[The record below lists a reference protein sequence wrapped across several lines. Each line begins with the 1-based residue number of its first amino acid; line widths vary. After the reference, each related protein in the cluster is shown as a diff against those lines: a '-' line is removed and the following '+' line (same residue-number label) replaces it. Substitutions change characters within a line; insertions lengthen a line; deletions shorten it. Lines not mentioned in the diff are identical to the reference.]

1 MEDRIYTVSQFN
13 KMVKDYLEDNNN
25 LKNFFLKGEISGVN
39 YYKSGHLYF
48 SLKDKNCQVRCT
60 AFGYRYKKIP
70 EDLKEGDSVKIFG
83 DATLYEARGDFQI
96 MVRHLEKENKMGAL
110 YEELEKVKKE
120 LSEKGYFDRDKKRP
134 MPSLP
139 QTIGV
144 ITSGTGAAVR
154 DIINTARLRYPNI
167 NIYVYPAKVQG
178 LGAAKEVIRG
188 IEALN
193 KIEEI
198 DLIIA
203 GRGGGSIEDLWTFNE
218 KDVALAYFN
227 SKKPIVSAVGHEIDV
242 LLTDFTADLRS
253 STPTHASEMVV
264 PEKKKLQESI
274 ENREKYLK
282 SYLRKYIH
290 KKRDEISNRR
300 NSFVIKNFQRLVQEK
315 NMEVL
320 DKEREFI
327 KSYERYILKKRQEM
341 EMKVEKLKALN
352 PDNILKRGYS
362 ITSSN
367 GKVIKNAHDI
377 EPGEILETIF
387 HIGKSTSVVK
397 EIDVDEKGII

>member
-48 SLKDKNCQVRCT
+48 SLKDKKCQVKCT

-83 DATLYEARGDFQI
+83 DATLYE
-96 MVRHLEKENKMGAL
+96 
-110 YEELEKVKKE
+110 ELEKVKRE
-120 LSEKGYFDRDKKRP
+120 LSAGGYFDRDKKTP

-139 QTIGV
+139 QTLGV
-144 ITSGTGAAVR
+144 VTSGTGAAVR

-178 LGAAKEVIRG
+178 LGAAQEVIRG
-188 IEALN
+188 IEVLN

-227 SKKPIVSAVGHEIDV
+227 SKKPIVSAVGHEIDI

-274 ENREKYLK
+274 ENCEKYLK

-290 KKRDEISNRR
+290 RKKDEVSNRK
-300 NSFVIKNFQRLVQEK
+300 NSFVIKNFQRLIQEK

-320 DKEREFI
+320 DREREFI
-327 KSYERYILKKRQEM
+327 KSYERYLLKKRQEL
-341 EMKVEKLKALN
+341 EVKAEKLNALN
-352 PDNILKRGYS
+352 PENILKRGYT
-362 ITSSN
+362 ITRSK
-367 GKVIKNAHDI
+367 GKVVKNACEI
-377 EPGEILETIF
+377 KSGEILETIF
-387 HIGKSTSVVK
+387 HKGKTTSVVK
-397 EIDVDEKGII
+397 EIDFDEKGII

>member
-13 KMVKDYLEDNNN
+13 KMVKDYLEDNSN

-48 SLKDKNCQVRCT
+48 NLKDKNCQVKCT

-110 YEELEKVKKE
+110 YEELERVKRE
-120 LSEKGYFDRDKKRP
+120 LSAGGYFDQDKKRP

-139 QTIGV
+139 QTIGIV
-144 ITSGTGAAVR
+144 TSGTGAAVR
-154 DIINTARLRYPNI
+154 DIINTAKLRYPNI
-167 NIYVYPAKVQG
+167 NLYVYPAKVQG
-178 LGAAKEVIRG
+178 PGAAQEVIKG
-188 IEALN
+188 IEILN
-193 KIEEI
+193 RIEEI
-198 DLIIA
+198 DVIIA

-227 SKKPIVSAVGHEIDV
+227 SKKPIVSAVGHEIDI

-264 PEKKKLQESI
+264 PEKKKFQESL

-282 SYLRKYIH
+282 SFLRKYIH
-290 KKRDEISNRR
+290 RKKDEIKSRR
-300 NSFVIKNFQRLVQEK
+300 NSFVIKNFQRLIQEK
-315 NMEVL
+315 NMEVI
-320 DKEREFI
+320 DKEREFSRTYE
-327 KSYERYILKKRQEM
+327 SYLLKKRQEM
-341 EMKVEKLKALN
+341 EMKGEKLNALN
-352 PDNILKRGYS
+352 PKNILKRGYS
-362 ITSSN
+362 ITTSK
-367 GKVIKNAHDI
+367 GRIIKNIHEI
-377 EPGEILETIF
+377 NPGEILETTF
-387 HIGKSTSVVK
+387 YTGKATSVVK
-397 EIDVDEKGII
+397 EIDIDEKDAV

>member
-13 KMVKDYLEDNNN
+13 KMVKDYLEGNDD

-48 SLKDKNCQVRCT
+48 NLKDKNCQVKCT

-110 YEELEKVKKE
+110 YEELERVKRE
-120 LSEKGYFDRDKKRP
+120 LSAGGYFDQGKKIP

-144 ITSGTGAAVR
+144 VTSGNGAAVR

-178 LGAAKEVIRG
+178 PGAAEEVIKG
-188 IEALN
+188 IEILN
-193 KIEEI
+193 RIEEI
-198 DLIIA
+198 DVIIA

-218 KDVALAYFN
+218 KDVALAYYN
-227 SKKPIVSAVGHEIDV
+227 SKKPIVSAVGHEIDI

-253 STPTHASEMVV
+253 STPTHASEMIV
-264 PEKKKLQESI
+264 PEKKKLQEAI

-282 SYLRKYIH
+282 SFLGKYIH
-290 KKRDEISNRR
+290 RKRDELRNRR

-320 DKEREFI
+320 DREREFI
-327 KSYERYILKKRQEM
+327 RVYERYLLKKKQEL
-341 EMKVEKLKALN
+341 EMKREKLNALN
-352 PDNILKRGYS
+352 PKNILKRGYS
-362 ITSSN
+362 ITTAKGRVVKNSHEI
-367 GKVIKNAHDI
+367 KV
-377 EPGEILETIF
+377 GEILETTF
-387 HIGKSTSVVK
+387 YTGKTTSVVK
-397 EIDVDEKGII
+397 EIDIDEEGVI